1 MVKQLLQINKKRH
14 EKNLKIRFLHCVEI
28 SKRNNI
34 QLLYIFAFQK
44 KKLQKHIDD
53 VIKNHKK
60 LKNRVLFILFF
71 SSNSLFKTHH

>member
-44 KKLQKHIDD
+44 KSF
-53 VIKNHKK
+53 KN
-60 LKNRVLFILFF
+60 ILMM
-71 SSNSLFKTHH
+71 